1 LIRSRCE
8 EIDRDP
14 ATLAVSVHIWAQDIS
29 RTGAERVDRLA
40 AFRELGVSRVM
51 GSTGPAPHRTTRS
64 RRSPRTLEP
73 RASTSAE
80 ANRPRDGP
88 ETLPAHSGG
97 MVGTL
102 FGVDVSPSQGT
113 VDWAKV
119 KAAGISFA
127 VARCLRE
134 TGAIDGAYQ
143 RNVAGARA
151 AGLVPGAYAF
161 LVGGTASQQAKSF
174 IDAVGDPTG
183 MLIMLDVE
191 RPTVAANPVPTA
203 ADVKAFVAAWKAA
216 HPAHPIL
223 IYGSSGSV
231 LGTIGKTTD
240 LHQLGPLWL
249 AWYRK
254 GHTHTASGFYASL
267 GGNDA
272 KQWSVKFGGWP
283 GATIWQFTDGSVR
296 VSGIQ
301 KPDGTFLAVDLNA
314 FRGRRPSCWPSPASP
329 RSRSPS
335 RRSSTRSRR
344 ARRCRRSPRRSGSA
358 GTRR

>member
-1 LIRSRCE
+1 
-8 EIDRDP
+8 
-14 ATLAVSVHIWAQDIS
+14 
-29 RTGAERVDRLA
+29 
-40 AFRELGVSRVM
+40 
-51 GSTGPAPHRTTRS
+51 
-64 RRSPRTLEP
+64 
-73 RASTSAE
+73 
-80 ANRPRDGP
+80 
-88 ETLPAHSGG
+88 

-314 FRGRRPSCWPSPASP
+314 FRGTTAQLLALTGLAAKPKPEPKVFHTVKAGETLSKIAAAFGFSGHKALI
-329 RSRSPS
+329 
-335 RRSSTRSRR
+335 
-344 ARRCRRSPRRSGSA
+344 ARFPENAAFKAHPELIHPGDRIRVR
-358 GTRR
+358 